1 MTKTILAIL
10 TALIAT
16 GSGIAYAEES
26 VVQVPFDYHGQS
38 CWLES
43 DTLYHCTWEG
53 EIQPFTLEDLERYAH
68 ILTEEQ
74 YAEEYAKLTA
84 EPEPIVVIDTRTP
97 EEKLIEKL
105 QLKLYRGEADA
116 TEATH
121 LRLLKELDE
130 CQRGLGNSA
139 AVQDRTSFVISN
151 FEYGKYNNIEIKG
164 QVGDLLQAIQ
174 ECMAQQ
180 TLEHYV
186 LSVADGNFARADA
199 LDIGNVDHLA
209 VWKGQQAIDFE
220 LYTKNSERLDLDP
233 ICNSH
238 LYADTHKVQMG
249 CKNVYEY
256 EGKTN
261 VNPKGY
267 ITYYSDANTQYQK
280 YLQENWRY
288 ATTEHK
294 QLEEQIAEPILQEML
309 EDNLWYNRE

>member
-1 MTKTILAIL
+1 MIKSTFAIVALLAIGV
-10 TALIAT
+10 TFAH
-16 GSGIAYAEES
+16 AEES

-84 EPEPIVVIDTRTP
+84 EPTVVEFVDDRTP
-97 EEKLIEKL
+97 EEKLVEEL

-121 LRLLKELDE
+121 LRLLKQLDE

-151 FEYGKYNNIEIKG
+151 FEHGKYNNIEIKG

-174 ECMAQQ
+174 ECLAQN

-186 LSVADGNFARADA
+186 LSAADGNMANGEDDVFY
-199 LDIGNVDHLA
+199 DHYGA
-209 VWKGQQAIDFE
+209 WKGIQAIDFE
-220 LYTKNSERLDLDP
+220 LYTKNSDRYDLDP
-233 ICNSH
+233 ICDSH
-238 LYADTHKVQMG
+238 LYADKHKVLLG
-249 CKNVYEY
+249 CEDVYEY

-267 ITYYSDANTQYQK
+267 ITYYSQANTEYQQY
-280 YLQENWRY
+280 LLENSRY
-288 ATTEHK
+288 ATTEDK
-294 QLEEQIAEPILQEML
+294 RIQEQIAQPILQEML
-309 EDNLWYNRE
+309 EDNIWYDRD

>member
-1 MTKTILAIL
+1 MIKSTFAIVAILAIGV
-10 TALIAT
+10 TFAH
-16 GSGIAYAEES
+16 AEES

-43 DTLYHCTWEG
+43 DTIYQCTWEG
-53 EIQPFTLEDLERYAH
+53 IIKPLTVEELELFQDV
-68 ILTEEQ
+68 LTEEQ
-74 YAEEYAKLTA
+74 YAAELEKLTA
-84 EPEPIVVIDTRTP
+84 VPEPEVVVDDRTP
-97 EEKLIEKL
+97 EEKLIDKL
-105 QLKLYRGEADA
+105 QKKLFKGEADA

-121 LRLLKELDE
+121 LRLLKQLDE

-139 AVQDRTSFVISN
+139 AIQDRTSFVISE

-174 ECMAQQ
+174 ECKAQQ

-186 LSVADGNFARADA
+186 LSEEYKNKANGADDVFYDHLGAWKGIQA
-199 LDIGNVDHLA
+199 LDY
-209 VWKGQQAIDFE
+209 E

-233 ICNSH
+233 ICDSW
-238 LYADTHKVQMG
+238 LYADTHKVEMG
-249 CKNVYEY
+249 CENVYEY

-280 YLQENWRY
+280 YLLENSRY
-288 ATTEHK
+288 ATTEDK
-294 QLEEQIAEPILQEML
+294 QIQEQIAQPILEEML
-309 EDNLWYNRE
+309 EENTWYNRE